1 METREMQNR
10 LQQMRQY
17 FNSQRTK
24 DVSFRIQSLQT
35 LYKQIKLHEQD
46 IIQALH
52 EDLHKSPFEAFSTEI
67 GLVLKEIK
75 HHIKHVKQWQR
86 PEKKLTPFLFFPS
99 KSNIFKEPY
108 GLALI
113 IAPWNYPFQLL
124 FSPLVGA
131 ISAGNCVVLKTSPSA
146 PATAKVM
153 DSIISACFSPD
164 YVSIFHGNREMNQL
178 LLSQR
183 FDYIFYTG
191 SPAVGKVVM
200 KAAAEHLT
208 PITLELGGKSPC
220 IVDKNADIRTASRRI
235 MWGKTINA
243 GQTCIAPDYLFVHK
257 SIKNTFITALQEAV
271 HMMFGDNPQ
280 AAPDYP
286 RIVSPTAMQRL
297 IGYIDKG
304 NIVFGGRYDLADKY
318 IEPTV
323 VDNLTADAGLLS
335 EEIFGPIFPLMTFD
349 DIQEVITYINEREKP
364 LALYFF
370 SKDKQAVHKILGQT
384 SSGGICINDTI
395 IHVANHR
402 LPFGGVGNS
411 GMGAYHGKYSFD
423 TFTHKKATVVSS
435 FSVDFPIKYPPYKGK
450 LDKFK
455 RFLS

>member
-220 IVDKNADIRTASRRI
+220 IVDKNADIRTAARRI

>member
-1 METREMQNR
+1 MQNR

-153 DSIISACFSPD
+153 DSIISACISPD
-164 YVSIFHGNREMNQL
+164 
-178 LLSQR
+178 
-183 FDYIFYTG
+183 
-191 SPAVGKVVM
+191 
-200 KAAAEHLT
+200 
-208 PITLELGGKSPC
+208 
-220 IVDKNADIRTASRRI
+220 
-235 MWGKTINA
+235 
-243 GQTCIAPDYLFVHK
+243 
-257 SIKNTFITALQEAV
+257 
-271 HMMFGDNPQ
+271 
-280 AAPDYP
+280 
-286 RIVSPTAMQRL
+286 
-297 IGYIDKG
+297 
-304 NIVFGGRYDLADKY
+304 
-318 IEPTV
+318 
-323 VDNLTADAGLLS
+323 
-335 EEIFGPIFPLMTFD
+335 
-349 DIQEVITYINEREKP
+349 
-364 LALYFF
+364 
-370 SKDKQAVHKILGQT
+370 
-384 SSGGICINDTI
+384 
-395 IHVANHR
+395 
-402 LPFGGVGNS
+402 
-411 GMGAYHGKYSFD
+411 
-423 TFTHKKATVVSS
+423 
-435 FSVDFPIKYPPYKGK
+435 
-450 LDKFK
+450 
-455 RFLS
+455 

>member
-1 METREMQNR
+1 MEAREMHDNLQN
-10 LQQMRQY
+10 MRRY
-17 FNSQRTK
+17 FNSQTTK
-24 DVSFRIQSLQT
+24 DISFRIQSLQK
-35 LYKQIKLHEQD
+35 LYKQIKISEQD
-46 IIQALH
+46 IINALH

-75 HHIKHVKQWQR
+75 HHIKHLKQWQK

-99 KSNIFKEPY
+99 KSKIVKEPY
-108 GLALI
+108 GLVLI

-124 FSPLVGA
+124 FSPLIGA

-146 PATAKVM
+146 PAIAKVM
-153 DSIISACFSPD
+153 DSIIKACFMQD
-164 YVSIFHGNREMNQL
+164 YISIFHGNREMNQL

-191 SPAVGKVVM
+191 SPVVGKVVM
-200 KAAAEHLT
+200 KAAAENLT

-220 IVDKNADIRTASRRI
+220 IVDKTADIHTAARRI

-257 SIKNTFITALQEAV
+257 SIKGEFIKALQESV
-271 HMMFGDNPQ
+271 QMMFGENPQ
-280 AAPDYP
+280 TSPDYP
-286 RIVSPTAMQRL
+286 RIVSTIAMQRL
-297 IGYIDKG
+297 IGYLDKG

-349 DIQEVITYINEREKP
+349 DMQEVITYINEREKP

-370 SKDKQAVHKILGQT
+370 SKDKQSVHKMLGKT
-384 SSGGICINDTI
+384 SSGGVCINDTI

-423 TFTHKKATVVSS
+423 TFTHKKATIVST
-435 FSVDFPIKYPPYKGK
+435 FSVDFSIKYPPYKGK
-450 LDKFK
+450 LEKFK

>member
-153 DSIISACFSPD
+153 DSIISACYSPD

-220 IVDKNADIRTASRRI
+220 IVDKNADIRTAARRI

>member
-1 METREMQNR
+1 MQNR

-75 HHIKHVKQWQR
+75 LHIKHIKQWQR

-220 IVDKNADIRTASRRI
+220 IVDKNADIRTAARRI

>member
-99 KSNIFKEPY
+99 KSDIFKEPY

-220 IVDKNADIRTASRRI
+220 IVDKNADIRTAARRI

>member
-220 IVDKNADIRTASRRI
+220 IVDKNADIRTAARRI

-384 SSGGICINDTI
+384 SSGSVCINDTI

>member
-1 METREMQNR
+1 MQNR

-99 KSNIFKEPY
+99 KSNIFKVPY

-220 IVDKNADIRTASRRI
+220 IVDKNADIRTAARRI

-423 TFTHKKATVVSS
+423 TFTHKKATIVST

-450 LDKFK
+450 FEKFK

>member
-1 METREMQNR
+1 MQNR

-124 FSPLVGA
+124 FTPLVGA

-220 IVDKNADIRTASRRI
+220 IVDKNADIRTAARRI

-384 SSGGICINDTI
+384 SSGSVCINDTI

>member
-220 IVDKNADIRTASRRI
+220 IVDKNADIRTAARRI

-323 VDNLTADAGLLS
+323 VDNLTA
-335 EEIFGPIFPLMTFD
+335 
-349 DIQEVITYINEREKP
+349 
-364 LALYFF
+364 
-370 SKDKQAVHKILGQT
+370 
-384 SSGGICINDTI
+384 
-395 IHVANHR
+395 
-402 LPFGGVGNS
+402 
-411 GMGAYHGKYSFD
+411 
-423 TFTHKKATVVSS
+423 
-435 FSVDFPIKYPPYKGK
+435 
-450 LDKFK
+450 
-455 RFLS
+455 

>member
-153 DSIISACFSPD
+153 DSIISACYSPD

-220 IVDKNADIRTASRRI
+220 IVDKNADIRTAARRI

-384 SSGGICINDTI
+384 SSGSVCINDTI

>member
-1 METREMQNR
+1 MQNR

-220 IVDKNADIRTASRRI
+220 IVDKNADIRTAARRI

-384 SSGGICINDTI
+384 SSGSVCINDTI
-395 IHVANHR
+395 IYVANHR

>member
-75 HHIKHVKQWQR
+75 HHIKHIKQWQR

-99 KSNIFKEPY
+99 KSNILKEPY

-153 DSIISACFSPD
+153 DSIISACYSPD

-220 IVDKNADIRTASRRI
+220 IVDKNADIRTAARRI

>member
-1 METREMQNR
+1 MQNR

-220 IVDKNADIRTASRRI
+220 IVDKNADIRTAARRI

-384 SSGGICINDTI
+384 SSGSVCINDTI
-395 IHVANHR
+395 IYVANHR

-450 LDKFK
+450 FEKFK